1 MILFDIV
8 TPKWVLFFK
17 EIIKKIGLKEVI
29 VTTRYDENYTETK
42 KLLELHKIPYISVG
56 EYGGVTLEG
65 KLKASIDRQIE
76 LIEIVKEYNIKKVI
90 SGSVVD
96 INRVAFGLGI
106 DVINFDDMPTKTYD
120 NDYSKVVPMAKLTIP
135 LSTIL
140 FKPFTIDDELFLHL
154 GLTKQQIKTY
164 NFIDPFL
171 WIKDFKYD
179 ENYVKKIYK
188 KYNINF
194 NKQKIIVREEEYKSS
209 YVDKKYPQVYNA
221 LKKINELFDVE
232 IIIIPRY
239 ESEYLKKEFPFA
251 KVIDEKIELQH
262 LLKDADLFIGG
273 GGTINSEACFLGT
286 PTISTRSFISH
297 YDKWQIDKK
306 MMVLANNENDII
318 DWTKKALDKQFKVDL
333 ESLNEFDINLD
344 FIIEEIIK

>member
-1 MILFDIV
+1 MILFDITV
-8 TPKWVLFFK
+8 PQRVMFFK
-17 EIIKKIGLKEVI
+17 ELIKKIGLEKVI
-29 VTTRYDENYTETK
+29 VTTRYDETYNETK
-42 KLLELHKIPYISVG
+42 KLLALHKIPYISIG
-56 EYGGVTLEG
+56 EYGTTLEE
-65 KLKASIDRQIE
+65 KLVFSLQRQKK
-76 LIEIVKEYNIKKVI
+76 LIEIIKKYSVKKVV
-90 SGSVVD
+90 SGCSVD

-120 NDYSKVVPMAKLTIP
+120 NDYSKVVPVSRLTIP
-135 LSTIL
+135 FSTIL
-140 FKPFTIDDELFLHL
+140 FKPFIIDDELFLHL
-154 GLTKQQIKTY
+154 GLTKKQIKTY
-164 NFIDPFL
+164 NFIDPYL

-179 ENYVKKIYK
+179 KNYVKRIYK

-209 YVDKKYPQVYNA
+209 YVNKKYPQLYNA
-221 LKKINELFDVE
+221 IKKINELFDVE

-239 ESEYLKKEFPFA
+239 ESEYLKKEFPFV

-306 MMVLANNENDII
+306 MMVLANNEEDIVK
-318 DWTKKALDKQFKVDL
+318 WTKKALDKEFIVDV
-333 ESLNEFDINLD
+333 EVLNEFDINLD
-344 FIIEEIIK
+344 FIVEEIIK